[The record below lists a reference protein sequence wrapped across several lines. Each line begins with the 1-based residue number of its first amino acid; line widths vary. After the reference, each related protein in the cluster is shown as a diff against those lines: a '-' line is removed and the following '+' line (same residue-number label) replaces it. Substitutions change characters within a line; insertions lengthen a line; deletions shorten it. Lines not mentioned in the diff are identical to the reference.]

1 MAEETKSPPEGE
13 KTEAERPGE
22 AEKQECRCEEARG
35 KTFSEMLRLVLEDLA
50 FWRKRK
56 K

>member
-1 MAEETKSPPEGE
+1 VTAVAEETKSPPEGE
-13 KTEAERPGE
+13 KAE

-35 KTFSEMLRLVLEDLA
+35 KTFSGMLRLVLEDLA